1 MDNDIHITL
10 YYFLINLIHKSVDF
24 TEDYLSEICFSK
36 DTEKFDKDTEK
47 FETDLNE
54 IGKKFNSLDFKEKHL
69 IIGFFILLNYIIIT
83 FDFWKTNRTSYL
95 KSFFM
100 LKLRTDICEF
110 YECHKNLFIKIFD
123 ANILEKINIDL
134 KKILEIKIII
144 EKDLFEWSYPYKK
157 SFNIFIEIRALK
169 KLLLVC
175 NDNFFELNTEI
186 KDIYENI
193 FDNPLEQ
200 DGFKDLDKILS
211 ISNIEQLEFYIN
223 EFINTL
229 EKSLVEV

>member
-1 MDNDIHITL
+1 
-10 YYFLINLIHKSVDF
+10 
-24 TEDYLSEICFSK
+24 
-36 DTEKFDKDTEK
+36 
-47 FETDLNE
+47 
-54 IGKKFNSLDFKEKHL
+54 
-69 IIGFFILLNYIIIT
+69 
-83 FDFWKTNRTSYL
+83 
-95 KSFFM
+95 M

-110 YECHKNLFIKIFD
+110 YKIHKNLFIKIFD

-134 KKILEIKIII
+134 KKILEIQ
-144 EKDLFEWSYPYKK
+144 KDLFEWSYPYKK

-223 EFINTL
+223 EFINPIFYSIFRYNSWIFTIT
-229 EKSLVEV
+229 